1 MSDLPQRYRKLSKYI
16 SYVLRHHPED
26 AGLELDERGFISVE
40 SLLEAISKTK
50 HSWASREDIETLI
63 KKGDKQRFEIVDD
76 KIRALY
82 GHSID
87 VEIEKKSSPP
97 EVLYHG
103 TSPESVESIFEEGL
117 KPMGRQYVH
126 LSKAKQDALQVGR
139 RHHHDPV
146 LLKILAGKAWEDG
159 TEFYERGN
167 LYLSGQIEPE
177 YIELGNK

>member
-1 MSDLPQRYRKLSKYI
+1 MSDLPQRYRKLSKYL

-26 AGLELDERGFISVE
+26 ADLELDMSGFASIE
-40 SLLEAISKTK
+40 SLLEAISRTN
-50 HSWASREDIETLI
+50 HSWASREDIEYLI
-63 KKGDKQRFEIVDD
+63 EKSDKQRFEIVEE

-87 VEIEKKSSPP
+87 VELEKKSSPP
-97 EVLYHG
+97 EMLYHG

-126 LSKAKQDALQVGR
+126 LSKTEEEALQVGR
-139 RHHHDPV
+139 RHHHNPV
-146 LLKILAGKAWEDG
+146 LLKISAKEAWKDG
-159 TEFYERGN
+159 IEFYERGD

-177 YIELGNK
+177 YIEL